1 MVEIAQL
8 EPVRT
13 DQALY
18 AENDFTVPQLYGS
31 RYFKIREDVDGRV
44 TAGYV
49 EQMFGGLSTE
59 VLWKPSNQFWGLG
72 IEANYVRKR
81 DYGVDFQ
88 FLDYTVFTGH
98 ASLYADL
105 PLDYKLQID
114 AGRYLA
120 GDVGATFSLDREFDN
135 GWLVGGFF
143 TLTNVSAEEFGE
155 GSFDKGMRISIPI
168 SWFTGLPS
176 RSAAGTTL
184 RVIQRDGGQRL
195 QVPGRLY
202 STVRASHTDALESQW
217 SRVWQ

>member
-1 MVEIAQL
+1 M
-8 EPVRT
+8 
-13 DQALY
+13 
-18 AENDFTVPQLYGS
+18 PQLYGA
-31 RYFKIREDVDGRV
+31 RYFKMRKDVYGRV

-49 EQMFGGLSTE
+49 EKMFGGLSTE

-155 GSFDKGMRISIPI
+155 GSFDKGMRIRIPI